1 MRCFVSFAI
10 TAMFAL
16 SATGARAQYC
26 EQQVESGVP
35 DPTFNALFTQDGP
48 GTGNEPA
55 GSAGWTGADS
65 TYSRALPD
73 GRVLFFFSDSFL
85 ASSPVP
91 NGATVVPD
99 TRMRTNP
106 IFQGHNSIVALNTD
120 GSLTTTY
127 GGDALNPTSLF
138 VPTNSNDLY
147 WMGDS
152 VLVQTSPSVYQLYL
166 FLLEFNSSTF
176 AYVGS
181 SLATLSLPNLSVQ
194 SVQPLT
200 IEGGVEWGSAI
211 LQQGQTL
218 YVYGMEDLGAGK
230 YPHVGKLAVRNLANP
245 SAWQFW
251 NGGAWVSGATNS
263 ARIIGAP
270 DSISNEYSV
279 NQIHADKGNS
289 FVLTTMDTSVPFGTW
304 QNIVL
309 YFSCSPQGPWSPKQV
324 VYATPE
330 TGQKD
335 QPGLG
340 TLLTYNPHAH
350 FEFTSNGAVLISYD
364 LNTTQG
370 DDLTYADNYRPKFIR
385 VPMAGLKP

>member
-1 MRCFVSFAI
+1 MKSIVSGTIAVLIAFS
-10 TAMFAL
+10 
-16 SATGARAQYC
+16 SAVARAQYC
-26 EQQVESGVP
+26 DQRVGSGVP
-35 DPTFNALFTQDGP
+35 DSNFNALFTQDGP
-48 GTGNEPA
+48 GFANEPS

-85 ASSPVP
+85 ASSPAP
-91 NGATVVPD
+91 NGATVD
-99 TRMRTNP
+99 AQTRMRTSP
-106 IFQGHNSIVALNTD
+106 LFQGHNSIVVLNTD
-120 GSLTTTY
+120 GTLTTLY

-138 VPTNSNDLY
+138 TPANSNDVL

-152 VLVQTSPSVYQLYL
+152 VVLQTSPGVYQLGL
-166 FLLEFNSSTF
+166 FLMEFNSSTY

-181 SLATLSLPNLSVQ
+181 SLATLSLPDLTVKSLK
-194 SVQPLT
+194 PLT
-200 IEGGVEWGSAI
+200 IPGTVEWGSAI
-211 LQQGQTL
+211 LQQGSTL
-218 YVYGMEDLGAGK
+218 YLYGMEDLGAGK
-230 YPHVGKLAVRNLANP
+230 YPHVAKLPAKDIAKP

-251 NGGAWVSGATNS
+251 NGTAWVSGATNS
-263 ARIIGAP
+263 ARIINAP
-270 DSISNEYSV
+270 DSISNEYNV
-279 NQIHADKGNS
+279 NQIHAANGTS
-289 FVLTTMDTSVPFGTW
+289 YVLTTMDTSVPYGTW

-309 YFSCSPQGPWSPKQV
+309 YFSCSPQGPWGPKHV

-330 TGQKD
+330 TGKKD

-370 DDLTYADNYRPKFIR
+370 DDLIYADNYRPKFIR
-385 VPMAGLKP
+385 VPITGLKP